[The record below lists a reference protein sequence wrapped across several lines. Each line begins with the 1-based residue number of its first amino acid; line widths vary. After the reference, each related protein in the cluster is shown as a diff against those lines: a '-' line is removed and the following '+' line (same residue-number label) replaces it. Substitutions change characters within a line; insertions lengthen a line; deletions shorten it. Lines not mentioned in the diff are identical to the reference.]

1 MAARQAQPGAERQ
14 RLDLFQSAQT
24 LIEECRMVLPG
35 IQAIFGFQLV
45 AVTNERF
52 TELSDAEQW
61 LHLGATGLVALAAA
75 IVMAPAAIHR
85 HYGGREVTDTFIRIS
100 TLLVLAAMT
109 PLALGLAIDFY
120 LISRLVDMGKS
131 GLDMALGALLFAAL
145 LFIWMVFPRMRSLHA
160 FLGRERRSDAP

>member
-1 MAARQAQPGAERQ
+1 MAGTEVASGGERQ

-24 LIEECRMVLPG
+24 LIAECRMVLPG

-45 AVTNERF
+45 AVTNTRF
-52 TELSDAEQW
+52 TELEDWEQW
-61 LHLGATGLVALAAA
+61 LHLGATALVALAAA

-85 HYGGREVTDTFIRIS
+85 ANGGREVTEAFIRTS

-131 GLDMALGALLFAAL
+131 GLDAALGAILFAL
-145 LFIWMVFPRMRSLHA
+145 LVFIWMVFPRLRGVHA
-160 FLGRERRSDAP
+160 FLGRERG